1 MRMLMH
7 ALVGLSSLPA
17 LTRVPPGAPAVQATT
32 CACQLPLPFS
42 KHSAYSPLLIHGS
55 TRCTLR
61 AFRSQIQA
69 TPPFVLRLS
78 HSAGQA
84 HAVVRSRRD
93 RSVSGCFI
101 LIAAGLSHQRRP
113 HATAGGRSSSDSRM
127 QVARVPLQTLPLYMT
142 LLFILFLFSF
152 FLHACARPL
161 SKNKNFFVKEV
172 VKRVEK
178 S

>member
-1 MRMLMH
+1 MRAVLMRMLMR

-42 KHSAYSPLLIHGS
+42 KHSAHSPLLIHGS

-61 AFRSQIQA
+61 AFHSQTQA

-84 HAVVRSRRD
+84 HAVARSRRD
-93 RSVSGCFI
+93 GSVSGFFI
-101 LIAAGLSHQRRP
+101 LIAAGLAHEPPPR
-113 HATAGGRSSSDSRM
+113 ATAGGTSSSDSRL
-127 QVARVPLQTLPLYMT
+127 QVARALLHTLPL
-142 LLFILFLFSF
+142 FLY
-152 FLHACARPL
+152 FLHARPRLCVQWSCATARCTAGGSWKL
-161 SKNKNFFVKEV
+161 KTT
-172 VKRVEK
+172 
-178 S
+178 